1 MGNILNQACLFM
13 NAEIAKKLFQNKLSS
28 NIVRHNKYK
37 WPKTTN
43 MPKIAFVALILPLLL
58 ASFSPILAQ
67 EQLSITEA
75 VNSTFELPT
84 SPLDGL
90 INDWLGGDKL
100 KDTVQQGMNNAQTG
114 LEQAAGQALGTA
126 QEAAKDEITKQANQA
141 VQGAKETAQTYVG
154 RVVAI
159 IKENISGAINKIKS
173 FFIDLFK
180 KPAAT
185 Y

>member
-1 MGNILNQACLFM
+1 
-13 NAEIAKKLFQNKLSS
+13 
-28 NIVRHNKYK
+28 
-37 WPKTTN
+37 
-43 MPKIAFVALILPLLL
+43 MPKIAIIALILPLLL

-90 INDWLGGDKL
+90 INEWFGGGKL

-180 KPAAT
+180 K
-185 Y
+185 